1 MWLQQKKQLPES
13 SIFIKRFFMAY
24 NIDDLLSL
32 PVKERRKISEKLF
45 SSLPESKTVTEED
58 KATIKML
65 DKRWDEIK
73 SGKAKLLTPAQ
84 LRAEIKKSRTKKI

>member
-1 MWLQQKKQLPES
+1 
-13 SIFIKRFFMAY
+13 MAY